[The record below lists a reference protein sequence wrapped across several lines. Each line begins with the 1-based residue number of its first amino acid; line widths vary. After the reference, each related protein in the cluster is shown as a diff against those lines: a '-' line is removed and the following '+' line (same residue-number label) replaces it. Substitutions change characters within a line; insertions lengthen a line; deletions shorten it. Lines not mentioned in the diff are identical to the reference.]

1 MIREQDA
8 GLGGRI
14 LLTFGKRNQNLP
26 IPWTRLGTG
35 SPVILS
41 QEGAV
46 SADGAESGWRGIV
59 SRLQQDTIQVA
70 FPDWPEV
77 EGDRPTFRLDRSS
90 DEISRRRQR
99 QALEKARGAK
109 GSRLA
114 VLRDILLGSQP
125 PAFHAIDDPIALD
138 QNLNASQREA
148 VRFALTAEDAAIIHG
163 PPGTGKTTT
172 VVELIRQITLRGQR
186 VLAVAPSN
194 LAVDNMLERLVAN
207 GEKAIRLGHPA
218 RVLPELQ
225 SHTLDLLVENHPD
238 VRLAHKLMRD
248 AYALRHQAAKY
259 TRARPEP
266 GARQAQRQ
274 EARQMLAEAR
284 KLEDQVV
291 ERLLDAAQIVC
302 ATTTGLDGDLLRGR
316 TFDWCIMDEAS
327 QSTEPGAWI
336 PLQYAHRLILAG
348 DHCQL
353 PPTVISPE
361 AVAEGFNVSLL
372 ERLVKQSGVGIQ
384 PPPDGPVPHA
394 PGDYGFFF

>member
-77 EGDRPTFRLDRSS
+77 EGDRPTFRLDRST

-225 SHTLDLLVENHPD
+225 RIPWICWW
-238 VRLAHKLMRD
+238 KI
-248 AYALRHQAAKY
+248 
-259 TRARPEP
+259 TR
-266 GARQAQRQ
+266 
-274 EARQMLAEAR
+274 M
-284 KLEDQVV
+284 
-291 ERLLDAAQIVC
+291 C
-302 ATTTGLDGDLLRGR
+302 A
-316 TFDWCIMDEAS
+316 W
-327 QSTEPGAWI
+327 P
-336 PLQYAHRLILAG
+336 
-348 DHCQL
+348 
-353 PPTVISPE
+353 IS
-361 AVAEGFNVSLL
+361 
-372 ERLVKQSGVGIQ
+372 
-384 PPPDGPVPHA
+384 
-394 PGDYGFFF
+394 